1 MFNSNSIQVIGDI
14 IRSIIPLPRWGY
26 LRLFSDRL
34 SSDYAWFFHIRD
46 SQKEAETTHTLL
58 VQFWIPGSSVV
69 YYEGAHTKS
78 FKADDP
84 ENWGVLRTPVSNMER
99 EGISKTIV
107 DMPNGG

>member
-1 MFNSNSIQVIGDI
+1 M
-14 IRSIIPLPRWGY
+14 
-26 LRLFSDRL
+26 
-34 SSDYAWFFHIRD
+34 
-46 SQKEAETTHTLL
+46 
-58 VQFWIPGSSVV
+58 